1 MSVTSLLIG
10 VELITVLC
18 LSQVYSI
25 SDSVIHIYIYIYIYS
40 FFFRFVSHIGYY
52 RIFIG

>member
-25 SDSVIHIYIYIYIYS
+25 SDSVIHIYIYS
-40 FFFRFVSHIGYY
+40 FFFRFVSQIGYY

>member
-25 SDSVIHIYIYIYIYS
+25 IHIYIYTHTHIYIIP
-40 FFFRFVSHIGYY
+40 VIHV
-52 RIFIG
+52 